1 MRRYSLALIALA
13 LSLSLA
19 SPGAHA
25 ESTSKRLDDID
36 DRLDKIERIL
46 SNQSL
51 LELSQRMDQMQ
62 TEVRQ
67 LRGRVEELEN
77 TVQQQQAQQKK
88 QQRAAA
94 APPPPPPVTAPPPQE
109 PAAAPAAAAAVAG
122 TALAA
127 NTPRAR
133 GPSADAD
140 VTVDQTVYTQAMD
153 ALKAGSYSVAQVGF
167 KDFVANYPT
176 SPLAP
181 NAQYWL
187 AKSYDMTSN
196 REAAVAAYRKV
207 LSQWPED
214 RKAPDAMFGL
224 AVTLQEMG
232 KAAEGRALLLQVTQ
246 KYPGTDAARQAA
258 ERLARKGK

>member
-1 MRRYSLALIALA
+1 
-13 LSLSLA
+13 
-19 SPGAHA
+19 
-25 ESTSKRLDDID
+25 
-36 DRLDKIERIL
+36 
-46 SNQSL
+46 
-51 LELSQRMDQMQ
+51 
-62 TEVRQ
+62 VRQ

-77 TVQQQQAQQKK
+77 TVQQQQAQQQAQQKK

-94 APPPPPPVTAPPPQE
+94 APPPAPPPPVAAAPPPQE
-109 PAAAPAAAAAVAG
+109 SAAAPAAAAAVAG

-127 NTPRAR
+127 NTPRPR
-133 GPSADAD
+133 GPAADAD